1 MFYFYLW
8 MNSLTKITLVL
19 SFFILAATSCLK
31 PESFPN
37 EPIIE
42 FVDFTPFG
50 DSGKLKFSFTD
61 GDGDI
66 GLTQNQ
72 LSPPFDTSSY
82 YYYNLYIH
90 YYEKMNGVWVRGTAD
105 PGGNNFPT
113 ADSIT
118 FAYRLENITPIG
130 QNTALRGEVQVTME
144 PFHFNINSNHND
156 SLRYEF
162 LLIDRNLNIS
172 NIVETPL
179 IVR

>member
-1 MFYFYLW
+1 MFYFYQR
-8 MNSLTKITLVL
+8 MYSLTKITLVW
-19 SFFILAATSCLK
+19 SFLILFTTSCLK
-31 PESFPN
+31 PESFPD
-37 EPIIE
+37 EPVIE
-42 FVDFTPFG
+42 FVDFTALG
-50 DSGKLKFSFTD
+50 DSGKLTFSFTD

-72 LSPPFDTSSY
+72 LSPPFDSLSY

-90 YYEKMNGVWVRGTAD
+90 YYEKMNGVWVRGTAHPD
-105 PGGNNFPT
+105 NFPT

-118 FAYRLENITPIG
+118 WAYRLDNITPIG
-130 QNTALRGEVQVTME
+130 QNTALRGEVEIILE
-144 PFHFNINSNHND
+144 PRYFNSSSNHND